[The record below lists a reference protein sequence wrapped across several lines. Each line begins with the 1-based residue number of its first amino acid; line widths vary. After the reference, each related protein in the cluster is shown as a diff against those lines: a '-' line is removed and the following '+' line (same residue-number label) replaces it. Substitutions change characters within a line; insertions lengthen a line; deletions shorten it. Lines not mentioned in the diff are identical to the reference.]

1 MHRMFF
7 RLKPLFTHNQDQG
20 AVGTGTNELT
30 QQEELVD
37 FKTHDDRIIKIPKS
51 LQIELGKTIASVRT
65 AVTHQTKE
73 KLLNEFNSDKA
84 NLSKTIEQLQAE
96 VEESRLAKMTAE
108 ERTATLVKQKEDKY
122 AKDLSAKEQ
131 EAANNYNLFVNHKI
145 NTDIL
150 TSLPSE
156 VMSSEQALILFKA
169 KVKTEVKKVDNDFK
183 SVSTMLVDGVETELP
198 TKEAVPKWIS
208 LPENENLLKTNLR
221 SGGNTPQGGR
231 KLPDGSIAFT
241 NESLGKDPKARKE
254 FMDKLKS
261 GENPQIQ

>member
-1 MHRMFF
+1 M
-7 RLKPLFTHNQDQG
+7 PTE
-20 AVGTGTNELT
+20 TET
-30 QQEELVD
+30 QTETTPQEELVD
-37 FKTHDDRIIKIPKS
+37 FKIANSDITIKIPKQA
-51 LQIELGKTIASVRT
+51 QIAIGKNIENTRKAIET
-65 AVTHQTKE
+65 QTKE
-73 KLLNEFNSDKA
+73 KLLSQFNSDKE

-96 VEESRLAKMTAE
+96 VEESRLAKMSAE
-108 ERTATLVKQKEDKY
+108 ERAATIVKQKEEKY

-183 SVSTMLVDGVETELP
+183 SMSTMLIDGVETELP
-198 TKEAVPKWIS
+198 TKDAVLKWIS
-208 LPENENLLKTNLR
+208 YPENENLLKTNLR

-231 KLPDGSIAFT
+231 KLPDGSIAFN

-254 FMDKLKS
+254 FLAKLQS
-261 GENPQIQ
+261 GDSPQIQ